1 MCSQAYCPD
10 SASFTA
16 FLGDVAS
23 YTGVVTVGLMLLA
36 PSMFKLLGWRRT
48 ARATPN
54 FLLYAGGPFFLLG
67 TTYQAITHYRL
78 LLGVAGPLLLGLTV
92 RTADPPALGSAL
104 VCGGMPHSRRLQCG
118 GETLSVHSDA
128 CQFEQILR
136 SSSPSGVP

>member
-1 MCSQAYCPD
+1 MSQHVRQQFDKHAAADRVELDRPRRVCSQAYCPD

-36 PSMFKLLGWRRT
+36 PSMFKLLGWRRS

-92 RTADPPALGSAL
+92 RTACPPALG
-104 VCGGMPHSRRLQCG
+104 
-118 GETLSVHSDA
+118 ET
-128 CQFEQILR
+128 
-136 SSSPSGVP
+136 G